1 MPNTKTS
8 KSKSKVSKRSTKKG
22 KVSKRTKGLKRRT
35 RKIVIAR
42 KAPFKRMGKYP
53 KKMVI
58 PLFINPKYVRNGQ
71 VDWVAYT
78 K

>member
-8 KSKSKVSKRSTKKG
+8 KSKSKVPKRSTKKS
-22 KVSKRTKGLKRRT
+22 KVIKKSPKRRT
-35 RKIVIAR
+35 RRIVIAR
-42 KAPFKRMGKYP
+42 KAPFKRMGKHP
-53 KKMVI
+53 KKTVI
-58 PLFINPKYVRNGQ
+58 PLFINPKFIRNGK

>member
-1 MPNTKTS
+1 MPNTKKS
-8 KSKSKVSKRSTKKG
+8 KSKSKVSKRSTKKS
-22 KVSKRTKGLKRRT
+22 KVSKRSSKRST

-42 KAPFKRMGKYP
+42 KAPFKRMGKHP

-58 PLFINPKYVRNGQ
+58 PLFINPKFIKNGK
-71 VDWVAYT
+71 VDWVEYT

>member
-1 MPNTKTS
+1 MPNTK
-8 KSKSKVSKRSTKKG
+8 KSKSKVSKRMTKRS
-22 KVSKRTKGLKRRT
+22 KVSKRTKGSKRTT

-42 KAPFKRMGKYP
+42 KAPFKRMGKHP

-58 PLFINPKYVRNGQ
+58 PLFINPKFVHKGK

>member
-22 KVSKRTKGLKRRT
+22 KVSKSKVSKRRT

-42 KAPFKRMGKYP
+42 KAPFKRMGKHP

-58 PLFINPKYVRNGQ
+58 PLFINPKFIRNGK
-71 VDWVAYT
+71 VDWVEYT

>member
-1 MPNTKTS
+1 MPNTKKS
-8 KSKSKVSKRSTKKG
+8 KSKSKVLKKMTKRS
-22 KVSKRTKGLKRRT
+22 KVSKKSKT
-35 RKIVIAR
+35 RKIIIAR
-42 KAPFKRMGKYP
+42 KAPFKKMGKHP

-58 PLFINPKYVRNGQ
+58 PLFINPKFIRNGK

>member
-1 MPNTKTS
+1 MPNTK
-8 KSKSKVSKRSTKKG
+8 KSKSNNKVSKRMTKRS

-42 KAPFKRMGKYP
+42 KALFKKMGKHP
-53 KKMVI
+53 KKTVI
-58 PLFINPKYVRNGQ
+58 PLFINPKFVHKGQ
-71 VDWVAYT
+71 VDWVAYM

>member
-1 MPNTKTS
+1 MPNTKKS
-8 KSKSKVSKRSTKKG
+8 KSKSKVSKRMTKKG
-22 KVSKRTKGLKRRT
+22 LKKSSKRST

-42 KAPFKRMGKYP
+42 KAPFKKMGKHP

-58 PLFINPKYVRNGQ
+58 PLFINPKFIHKGQ

>member
-1 MPNTKTS
+1 MPNTKKSKS
-8 KSKSKVSKRSTKKG
+8 KSKSKVSKRMTKKS
-22 KVSKRTKGLKRRT
+22 KLTKRSSKRTT

-42 KAPFKRMGKYP
+42 KALFKKMGKHP

-58 PLFINPKYVRNGQ
+58 PLFINPKFIHKGQ
-71 VDWVAYT
+71 VDWVAYM